1 MLVIDLV
8 HFVYIYRNE
17 LNFYLVGTED
27 KMIVKR
33 EEDEEMKWIEQKD
46 TLDLEHKDL
55 ELGPNKD
62 EGE

>member
-17 LNFYLVGTED
+17 LAFYLVGTED

-46 TLDLEHKDL
+46 TL
-55 ELGPNKD
+55 
-62 EGE
+62 